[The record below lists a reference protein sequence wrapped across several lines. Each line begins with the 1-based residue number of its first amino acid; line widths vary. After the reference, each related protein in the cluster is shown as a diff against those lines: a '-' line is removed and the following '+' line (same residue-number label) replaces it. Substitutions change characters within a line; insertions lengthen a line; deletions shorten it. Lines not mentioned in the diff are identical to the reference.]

1 MGNKRKVFLSLRH
14 ILQLEER
21 VLMVLDKEKFTISFN
36 ELLQLENFSEKLG
49 KISNLYFIN
58 IKEYDTNLLGENL
71 TKEKHKDML
80 TQYNETL
87 LKSKVRLFP
96 QNATEWG
103 LIDSFIDFNKE
114 DED

>member
-58 IKEYDTNLLGENL
+58 IKEYDSNLLGENL
-71 TKEKHKDML
+71 TKEEYEACFSDFKSAADK
-80 TQYNETL
+80 L
-87 LKSKVRLFP
+87 LQGIEKRRVIVI
-96 QNATEWG
+96 
-103 LIDSFIDFNKE
+103 LIWVKTST
-114 DED
+114 